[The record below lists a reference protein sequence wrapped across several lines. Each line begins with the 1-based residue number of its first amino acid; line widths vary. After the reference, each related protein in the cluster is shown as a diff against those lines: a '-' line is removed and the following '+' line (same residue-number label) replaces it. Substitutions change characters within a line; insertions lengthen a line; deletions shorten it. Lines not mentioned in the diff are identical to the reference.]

1 MCDWCAAGDT
11 RGWFLPPS
19 QPELGVQPARLVIG
33 QMVEAEA
40 LVAEGSD
47 NVFGLA
53 AGSSYHCV
61 TLTEEKKFA

>member
-1 MCDWCAAGDT
+1 M
-11 RGWFLPPS
+11 
-19 QPELGVQPARLVIG
+19 QPARLVIG

-40 LVAEGSD
+40 FVAEGSD